1 MAIRTNPWIGA
12 IGMGAVA
19 AWLQKRQ
26 NEQKKSIFG
35 NLLQSLGITS
45 DAVGISLLVAASEA
59 IEPVRQMIPPEYRE
73 GHTGAVDAALGIAA
87 MYFAA
92 RQGLGALPTTTR
104 QVITTAPVRSVL
116 TQPLSAPVGGYSLGR
131 PLATA
136 GVGVAGR
143 SVLEF

>member
-26 NEQKKSIFG
+26 DERGTSIFG
-35 NLLQSLGITS
+35 NLLKSLGIES

-59 IEPVRQMIPPEYRE
+59 LDPIRQMIPPEYRE
-73 GHTGAVDAALGIAA
+73 GHTGAVDAALGITA

-92 RQGLGALPTTTR
+92 RQGLGALPKVAR
-104 QVITTAPVRSVL
+104 QVITTAPARSVFTRPL
-116 TQPLSAPVGGYSLGR
+116 TTSAGAYSR

-136 GVGVAGR
+136 GVGFAGR
-143 SVLEF
+143 NVVEI